1 MTFDPMGRL
10 SRLVRIALIAVW
22 ASSAAWAADAQIRK
36 VLPSLLDR
44 EGRASLHP
52 SLYERDAYQA
62 HLRSKPT
69 LVGGMRFDV
78 HWSAPRTG
86 TTPLELRL
94 ELRGSSVSTNS
105 TVGVGSTNSV
115 VLSIPVNPP
124 RWGARWTRIQLEEA
138 ARQQVGDVTAWR
150 ATLLR
155 DGSAV
160 ASSQSFL
167 W

>member
-1 MTFDPMGRL
+1 MGRL
-10 SRLVRIALIAVW
+10 VRLVQIAVV
-22 ASSAAWAADAQIRK
+22 SACMVPALMAADARVRK

-62 HLRSKPT
+62 HLRLKPA

-78 HWSAPRTG
+78 HWSAPRQG
-86 TTPLELRL
+86 TKPLELRL
-94 ELRGSSVSTNS
+94 ELRGSATGTNS
-105 TVGVGSTNSV
+105 VVDRPSTNSV
-115 VLSIPVNPP
+115 VLNTTVEPP
-124 RWGARWTRIQLEEA
+124 RWGGRWTRLTLDES

-155 DGSAV
+155 EGKAI

>member
-1 MTFDPMGRL
+1 MGRL
-10 SRLVRIALIAVW
+10 ARLAQLTVILAWSFPAV
-22 ASSAAWAADAQIRK
+22 WAADARIRK

-44 EGRASLHP
+44 EGRASVHP

-62 HLRSKPT
+62 HLRSKPA

-78 HWSAPRTG
+78 HWSAPRQG

-94 ELRGSSVSTNS
+94 ELRGSSAGTNGAS
-105 TVGVGSTNSV
+105 GIVGTNAV
-115 VLSIPVNPP
+115 VLNTPVDPP
-124 RWGARWTRIQLEEA
+124 RWGARWSRITLTEA
-138 ARQQVGDVTAWR
+138 ARTQVGDVTAWR

-155 DGSAV
+155 DGKAV